1 MDASARTQ
9 AKPEQLDFD
18 QLVSEALDS
27 LPAELAVNLENVDV
41 VVEDEP
47 PAAMLAELP
56 PGTSLFGLY
65 HGIPLT
71 KRGPSYG
78 NVLPD
83 KISIYRGP
91 ITRYWRRPDAIRKQI
106 RRTVIH
112 EVGHYFGISEKRLHE
127 LGWG

>member
-1 MDASARTQ
+1 MRRVF
-9 AKPEQLDFD
+9 EEIDFD
-18 QLVSEALDS
+18 ALVSEALDS
-27 LPAELAVNLENVDV
+27 LPPEIAAQLDNVDV

-47 PAAMLAELP
+47 PPDVQASLT
-56 PGTSLFGLY
+56 PGSSLFGLY

-71 KRGPSYG
+71 KRGSGYG

-91 ITRYWRRPDAIRKQI
+91 ITRYWRRPEAIRKQI

-112 EVGHYFGISEKRLHE
+112 EVGHYFGIPEHRLHE

>member
-1 MDASARTQ
+1 MTQ
-9 AKPEQLDFD
+9 EDLDFD
-18 QLVSEALDS
+18 RLVSEALDS
-27 LPAELAVNLENVDV
+27 LPPEIAERLENVDV

-47 PAAMLAELP
+47 PREFLDRLA
-56 PGTSLFGLY
+56 PGSTLLGLY
-65 HGIPLT
+65 HGVPLT
-71 KRGPSYG
+71 KRGPNYS

-91 ITRYWRRPDAIRKQI
+91 ITRYRRGPDEIRAQI

-112 EVGHYFGISEKRLHE
+112 EVGHYFGMSEERLHE

>member
-1 MDASARTQ
+1 MRAEATD
-9 AKPEQLDFD
+9 QLDFD

-27 LPAELAVNLENVDV
+27 LPAEIAAKLENVDV

-47 PAAMLAELP
+47 PAAMQAQLP

-91 ITRYWRRPDAIRKQI
+91 ITRYWRRPAAIRKQI

>member
-1 MDASARTQ
+1 MDLHARDD
-9 AKPEQLDFD
+9 LDFD
-18 QLVSEALDS
+18 RLVSEALDS
-27 LPAELAVNLENVDV
+27 LPADIAQRLENVDV

-47 PAAMLAELP
+47 PQEFLDGLP
-56 PGTSLFGLY
+56 RGSSLFGLY

-71 KRGPSYG
+71 KRGSSYS

-91 ITRYWRRPDAIRKQI
+91 ITRYWRRPDEIRAQI

-112 EVGHYFGISEKRLHE
+112 EVGHYFGIPEKRLHE

>member
-1 MDASARTQ
+1 MSQ
-9 AKPEQLDFD
+9 VMGHEELDFD
-18 QLVSEALDS
+18 ALVSEALDS
-27 LPAELAVNLENVDV
+27 LPEEIARQLENVDV

-47 PAAMLAELP
+47 PPDVLAGLRP
-56 PGTSLFGLY
+56 HTSLFGLY

-71 KRGPSYG
+71 KRGAGYG

-91 ITRYWRRPDAIRKQI
+91 ITRYWRRPDAIRAQI
-106 RRTVIH
+106 RKTVIH
-112 EVGHYFGISEKRLHE
+112 EIGHYFGLSEDRLHE

>member
-1 MDASARTQ
+1 MDPSAGSEAT
-9 AKPEQLDFD
+9 PDGIDFD
-18 QLVSEALDS
+18 RLVSEALDS
-27 LPAELAVNLENVDV
+27 LPPEIAAKLENVDV

-56 PGTSLFGLY
+56 PGVSLFGLY

-71 KRGPSYG
+71 ERGPSYG

-83 KISIYRGP
+83 KISIYRRP
-91 ITRYWRRPDAIRKQI
+91 ITRHWKRPNAIRKQI

-112 EVGHYFGISEKRLHE
+112 EIGHYFGIPEHRLHE

>member
-1 MDASARTQ
+1 MDRSSGNDAR
-9 AKPEQLDFD
+9 PDEIDFD
-18 QLVSEALDS
+18 RLVGEALDS
-27 LPAELAVNLENVDV
+27 LPPEIAARLENVDV

-47 PAAMLAELP
+47 PADALAELP

-71 KRGPSYG
+71 ERGRGYS

-91 ITRYWRRPDAIRKQI
+91 ITRYWKDSRAIRAQI

-112 EVGHYFGISEKRLHE
+112 EIGHYFGIPEDRLHE

>member
-1 MDASARTQ
+1 M
-9 AKPEQLDFD
+9 PPHELDFD

-27 LPAELAVNLENVDV
+27 LPAEIAERLENVDV
-41 VVEDEP
+41 VVEEEP
-47 PAAMLAELP
+47 PPDVLAGLP
-56 PGTSLFGLY
+56 PRTSLFGLY

-71 KRGPSYG
+71 KRGPNYS

-91 ITRYWRRPDAIRKQI
+91 ITRYWKRPDAIRVQI

-112 EVGHYFGISEKRLHE
+112 EVGHYFGIPEHRLHE

>member
-1 MDASARTQ
+1 M
-9 AKPEQLDFD
+9 PEDVDFED
-18 QLVSEALDS
+18 LVAQALDS
-27 LPAELAVNLENVDV
+27 LPPEIAARVENVDV

-47 PAAMLAELP
+47 PPDVLAGLD

-71 KRGPSYG
+71 ERGSYG
-78 NVLPD
+78 NALPD

-91 ITRYWRRPDAIRKQI
+91 ITRYWRRPEAIRAQI

-112 EVGHYFGISEKRLHE
+112 EIGHYFGIPEHRLHE